1 MADAGE
7 EPLQTSRRASEGD
20 VDTYQAPEQKSVNE
34 LMEQKEGEDE
44 AMKRYKESLL
54 AGAGSAKTD
63 DPRRVVVTEMQIL
76 FPDREAY
83 VFNLEDE
90 ATLKGLTFVLKEGCQ
105 YKTQLSFRVQNEIVS
120 GLKVRTAVKRMGV
133 TVLKQEEMLGSYGPG
148 ADIKTAQMPRRTMD
162 EAPSGMMAR
171 AKYEATTVFVDDDKV
186 EHLKFSYHFE
196 IKKDWK

>member
-1 MADAGE
+1 MGDDEA
-7 EPLQTSRRASEGD
+7 PQTSRRSSSSA
-20 VDTYQAPEQKSVNE
+20 VDTYQAPKEKSVKD
-34 LMEQKEGEDE
+34 LMEHKEGEDE

-54 AGAGSAKTD
+54 AGAAAAKTD

-83 VFNLEDE
+83 VFNLEDD
-90 ATLKGLTFVLKEGCQ
+90 ATLTGLTFVLKEGCQ

-120 GLKVRTAVKRMGV
+120 GLKVVTAVKRMGV
-133 TVLKQEEMLGSYGPG
+133 GVLKQEEMLGSYGPG

-162 EAPSGMMAR
+162 EAPSGMLAR
-171 AKYEATTVFVDDDKV
+171 GKYEATTVFIDDDKV